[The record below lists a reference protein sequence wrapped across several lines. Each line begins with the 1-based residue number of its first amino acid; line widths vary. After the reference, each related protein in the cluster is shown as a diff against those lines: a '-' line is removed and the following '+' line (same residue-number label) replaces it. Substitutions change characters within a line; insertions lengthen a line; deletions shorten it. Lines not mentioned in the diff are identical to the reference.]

1 LPSRLENPI
10 GSTDPLGG
18 HSKSLS
24 MAKAN
29 QLRVEL
35 LQAVTK
41 SVNKVSFNP
50 SKARKDEAFKAI
62 DSLREYV
69 EKQSKPKVS
78 KPKAK
83 PEPKAKAEVDQN
95 HLLEMFAE
103 FMRQQQVVE
112 ESPKK
117 PKATKKPKA
126 KASKRKAKPTKRTPS
141 EIVADSDEMKSRK
154 IEVGV
159 ISKADKKTAN
169 VSEAAEKVASLGRH
183 NADAKASKS
192 VTKAELTTEFRRLKD
207 ESPEDAVRRLNELRK
222 RAQLEAELL
231 AEIGNEVVG
240 QVEMNF

>member
-1 LPSRLENPI
+1 MPPSRRFPLTLTNPLR
-10 GSTDPLGG
+10 GY
-18 HSKSLS
+18 SKSLS

-41 SVNKVSFNP
+41 SVNKVAFNP

-78 KPKAK
+78 KPKVSK
-83 PEPKAKAEVDQN
+83 PKAKAEVDQN

-154 IEVGV
+154 REVGV

-192 VTKAELTTEFRRLKD
+192 VSKAELTTEFRRLKD

>member
-1 LPSRLENPI
+1 
-10 GSTDPLGG
+10 
-18 HSKSLS
+18 
-24 MAKAN
+24 MAKPSHPNVSKAN
-29 QLRVEL
+29 RVEL

-41 SVNKVSFNP
+41 SVNKVAFNP
-50 SKARKDEAFKAI
+50 SKARKDEAFKTI
-62 DSLREYV
+62 DALRAFV
-69 EKQSKPKVS
+69 ESQS

-83 PEPKAKAEVDQN
+83 PKAKASTPKAKVEIDQS

-103 FMRQQQVVE
+103 FMKQQQVVE
-112 ESPKK
+112 EAPKK

-154 IEVGV
+154 REVGV

-192 VTKAELTTEFRRLKD
+192 VSEAEIHTDFRRLKD
-207 ESPEDAVRRLNELRK
+207 ESPEDAIRRLNELRK
-222 RAQLEAELL
+222 RKALEASLL
-231 AEIGNEVVG
+231 ESFDSNEVTG
-240 QVEMNF
+240 QIDFDFLPF

>member
-1 LPSRLENPI
+1 
-10 GSTDPLGG
+10 
-18 HSKSLS
+18 

-62 DSLREYV
+62 DSLREFV
-69 EKQSKPKVS
+69 EKQSKPKPKS

-83 PEPKAKAEVDQN
+83 TGWDSLPDHPKASKPKAKAEVDQN

-154 IEVGV
+154 REVGV

-240 QVEMNF
+240 QIEMNF

>member
-78 KPKAK
+78 KPKVSK
-83 PEPKAKAEVDQN
+83 PKAKAEVDQN

-154 IEVGV
+154 REVGV

-192 VTKAELTTEFRRLKD
+192 VSKAELTTEFRRLKD